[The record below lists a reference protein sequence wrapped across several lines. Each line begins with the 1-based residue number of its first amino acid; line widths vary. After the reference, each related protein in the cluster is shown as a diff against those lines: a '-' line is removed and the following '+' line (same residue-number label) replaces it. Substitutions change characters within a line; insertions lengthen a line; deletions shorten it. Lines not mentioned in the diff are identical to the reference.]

1 MATIFANPG
10 STEVAFLAGMPD
22 DIEFVLGLHEASVV
36 GMATGYAMG
45 SGRTAFVLLHTT
57 AGLGNAVGAIATAR
71 VNRAPMV
78 IVVGQQDRRHLDLD
92 PFLAGRLTGLAGDY
106 PLAVLTPER
115 GAAVPSAIERA
126 RLIAEQGRGPVL
138 VIVPM
143 DDWEAEAD
151 PDAVAAPAAA
161 HAAPRGVPIQLDAVV
176 ELIASARSLAI
187 VAGSGNE
194 TEDGWRAITAL
205 AEHLDAPVWIE
216 PFGAHAGFPQHHRL
230 YQGQVPADRP
240 RVRELFA
247 GYDAVLV
254 VATHA
259 LRQYPF
265 RDGPL
270 FPERTR
276 VAVLTSDPDQANRS
290 AAEVALVGDVPRML
304 DALAASLPGAVGHR
318 APAPPAAAGFALPPP
333 APGEPVRAAH
343 VFALLADA
351 LPADTILVEESPSSR
366 PALQAM
372 VPARAPL
379 GFVSAA
385 MGGLGFAMPAAI
397 GLKKALPTRPV
408 VAVVGDGSAMYSIQS
423 LWSAGDLGAGVVFL
437 VMANGTYAVMD
448 RLAEQRDSKS
458 AWPQFPQISTAR
470 IAQGFG
476 IEARRIDGYD
486 ALATAIADVTTGIAQ
501 RREPILL
508 EISVR
513 PDETFAP

>member
-1 MATIFANPG
+1 
-10 STEVAFLAGMPD
+10 
-22 DIEFVLGLHEASVV
+22 
-36 GMATGYAMG
+36 
-45 SGRTAFVLLHTT
+45 
-57 AGLGNAVGAIATAR
+57 
-71 VNRAPMV
+71 
-78 IVVGQQDRRHLDLD
+78 
-92 PFLAGRLTGLAGDY
+92 
-106 PLAVLTPER
+106 
-115 GAAVPSAIERA
+115 
-126 RLIAEQGRGPVL
+126 
-138 VIVPM
+138 
-143 DDWEAEAD
+143 
-151 PDAVAAPAAA
+151 
-161 HAAPRGVPIQLDAVV
+161 
-176 ELIASARSLAI
+176 
-187 VAGSGNE
+187 
-194 TEDGWRAITAL
+194 
-205 AEHLDAPVWIE
+205 
-216 PFGAHAGFPQHHRL
+216 
-230 YQGQVPADRP
+230 
-240 RVRELFA
+240 
-247 GYDAVLV
+247 
-254 VATHA
+254 
-259 LRQYPF
+259 
-265 RDGPL
+265 
-270 FPERTR
+270 
-276 VAVLTSDPDQANRS
+276 
-290 AAEVALVGDVPRML
+290 ML